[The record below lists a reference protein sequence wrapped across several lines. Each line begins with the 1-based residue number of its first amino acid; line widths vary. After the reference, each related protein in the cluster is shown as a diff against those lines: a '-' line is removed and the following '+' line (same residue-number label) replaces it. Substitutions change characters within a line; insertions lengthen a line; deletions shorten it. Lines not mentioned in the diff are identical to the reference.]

1 MELKEYQQQALNRL
15 KEYLDALEMAATT
28 KQRLKQEN
36 IDIPYDVFEQ
46 AWQKVT
52 QKRNYQARKNGLGEP
67 IPQICLKVPT
77 GGGKTLLATVAI
89 DIIKTHYIKRT
100 STLVLWIVPSEAIYR
115 QTLSALR
122 NREHPYRQ
130 NLDRASGGRT
140 LIFEK
145 TDRFTPTQLKEHLI
159 VMLLMLPSA
168 NRRNKETL
176 RMFQDTSGFED
187 FFPPEDDP
195 IANKNLIACVPNLTY
210 YGDTSG
216 SIVTSLG
223 NTLRLLKPLMIIDEG
238 HKAYSTI
245 SQATIRSFNPC
256 FILELSA
263 TPTEASNVLYVV
275 TGRDLNR
282 EQMIKLDL
290 NVINM
295 PNLDWKDILTATI
308 QRLNALQEKADE
320 YRSNGGKYIRPIC
333 LIQVERTGKDQ
344 RGANYIHAEEAKIE
358 LIKRGIDP
366 SNIAIKSSENDGL
379 ENVDLMSKSCP
390 IRFIIT
396 KQALQEGWDCPF
408 AYILAVLTNP
418 SSQTAITQL
427 VGRVLRQPYA
437 RKTGI
442 KELDESY
449 VFCFRRK
456 ARDLLDSIRRGFDE
470 EGLSDL
476 SHRAYIY
483 EEESSLVEVFLRP
496 EFQKFAGKIYL
507 PRFVIKEG
515 DETRLLSYEMDILS
529 RVDWSQ
535 VDISDLSSIPSFF
548 SQHITLSRVNTSEN
562 GGVEIITEVGGETQE
577 AKLRIDPTFVALQ
590 LNDIVSN
597 PWMAYDIAKRTI
609 DLMVNRHSY
618 DRVATDLGLI
628 INTLKIYLANERD
641 KQSRTIFHDLVQK
654 KKILFL
660 LNIEHG
666 YLPDSIKVRST
677 SRQLVRDNNTPIQRS
692 LLDFVPEEELNEE
705 EQDVAVHLDKQEQFI
720 LWWDRNFARI
730 GYSVQGWEKERIY
743 PDFPIGRR
751 DAKVASDYDK
761 IIVLETKGRHL
772 ENPDTE
778 YKRSVFQLCNDL
790 VKEWDTGLGNDK
802 NNKRVE
808 FQLVFHDEAKSQ
820 INTILQQQ

>member
-1 MELKEYQQQALNRL
+1 MELKEYQQQTLNRL
-15 KEYLDALEMAATT
+15 KAYLDALEMAAAT
-28 KQRLKQEN
+28 KQKLQQEN
-36 IDIPYDVFEQ
+36 FDILYDVFEQ

-52 QKRNYQARKNGLGEP
+52 QKKNYQARMNGLGEP

-89 DIIKTHYIKRT
+89 DLIRTYYMKRPN
-100 STLVLWIVPSEAIYR
+100 TLVLWIVPSEAIYR

-122 NREHPYRQ
+122 NREHPYRH
-130 NLDRASGGRT
+130 NLDKASGGRT
-140 LIFEK
+140 LILEK
-145 TDRFTPTQLKEHLI
+145 TDRFTPVQLREHLI

-187 FFPPEDDP
+187 FFPIEDDP
-195 IANKNLIACVPNLTY
+195 IANQELIAHVPNLTY
-210 YGDTSG
+210 YGDSNG
-216 SIVTSLG
+216 SIITSLG
-223 NTLRLLKPLMIIDEG
+223 NTLRLLKPLIIIDEG
-238 HKAYSTI
+238 HKTYSAT
-245 SQATIRSFNPC
+245 SQDTIRSFNPC
-256 FILELSA
+256 FILELTA
-263 TPTEASNVLYVV
+263 TPTEASNVLHVV

-282 EQMIKLDL
+282 EHMIKLDL
-290 NVINM
+290 NIINI
-295 PNLDWKDILTATI
+295 PNLDWKDTLTAAM
-308 QRLNALQEKADE
+308 QKQYMLQEKTNV
-320 YRSNGGKYIRPIC
+320 YRSNGGNYIRPIC

-344 RGANYIHAEEAKIE
+344 RGGGYIHAEEAKAE

-379 ENVDLMSKSCP
+379 ENVDLLSEDCP

-437 RKTGI
+437 RKTNI

-456 ARDLLDSIRRGFDE
+456 AGDLLSSIRRGFDE

-483 EEESSLVEVFLRP
+483 EEEISFVEVALRP

-507 PRFVIKEG
+507 PRFVFREG

-535 VDISDLSSIPSFF
+535 VNVSDLSSMPSFA
-548 SQHITLSRVNTSEN
+548 SQQITLTRVNTSDR
-562 GGVEIITEVGGETQE
+562 GGVEIIEVGGSSQE
-577 AKLRIDPTFVALQ
+577 VELSIDPTFVALQ
-590 LNDIVSN
+590 LNDIVHN
-597 PWMAYDIAKRTI
+597 PWMAYDIAKKTI
-609 DLMVNRHSY
+609 DIMIERHGY

-628 INTLKIYLANERD
+628 INTLKNYLANERER
-641 KQSRTIFHDLVQK
+641 QSRSIFHDLVQK
-654 KKILFL
+654 KNILFL

-666 YLPDSIKVRST
+666 YPFEDSIKVRST
-677 SRQLVRDNNTPIQRS
+677 SHRLVRDDNTPIQRS
-692 LLDFVPEEELNEE
+692 LFEIVPEEEFNRE
-705 EQDVAVHLDKQEQFI
+705 EQDIAVHLDKQEQFI
-720 LWWDRNFARI
+720 LWWDRNFSRV
-730 GYSVQGWEKERIY
+730 GYPVQGWNQERIY
-743 PDFPIGRR
+743 ADFLVGRR
-751 DAKVASDYDK
+751 DAKDASEYDK
-761 IIVLETKGRHL
+761 IIILETKGRHL
-772 ENPDTE
+772 DNPNTE

-790 VKEWDTGLGNDK
+790 VKEWDAELGNDSSS
-802 NNKRVE
+802 KRVE
-808 FQLVFHDEAKSQ
+808 FQIVFHDDAKSE
-820 INTILQQQ
+820 INAILQQP